1 MAETCADNSCNGWL
15 LAGDVY
21 MGLSEGSTD
30 FRHVGE
36 ADKVSV
42 TIATDLKSFPSKKVG
57 SYGQDACATYI
68 QQPTEISITLK
79 STNIENLKLVF
90 LGDTTTI
97 ADAAGAVADAP
108 IVASNNNCLMLP
120 HRNVSNV
127 VLTDDSS
134 VVTYVPDT
142 DYFID
147 TKRGI
152 LKTLASGSIT
162 DAEDLLISYD
172 YAAREGHKIK
182 GVVRGSIVVP
192 VRLYG
197 VNLANGKEVEFN
209 AESVVLTSN
218 TEVDFLQDDFLS
230 IELTGRLQIGSA
242 GVPFTVDV
250 IN

>member
-30 FRHVGE
+30 YRHVGE
-36 ADKVSV
+36 AEKFSV
-42 TIATDLKSFPSKKVG
+42 TMATEKKSFPSKRVG
-57 SYGQDACATYI
+57 SYGQDACATYVN
-68 QQPTEISITLK
+68 QPTEIGITLK

-90 LGDTTTI
+90 LGDTTVV
-97 ADAAGAVADAP
+97 ADAAGSVTDDV
-108 IVASNNNCLMLP
+108 IIASNDNCLMLP
-120 HRNVSNV
+120 HRNISNV
-127 VLTDDSS
+127 IVTDSS
-134 VVTYVPDT
+134 SITTYVLDT

-152 LKTLASGSIT
+152 LKTLSTGSIT
-162 DAEDLLISYD
+162 DAESLLISYD
-172 YAAREGHKIK
+172 YAAREGHQIK

-192 VRLYG
+192 IRLYG
-197 VNLANGKEVEFN
+197 INLANGKEVEFN
-209 AESVVLTSN
+209 ASSAVLTSN

-230 IELTGRLQIGSA
+230 IELTGTLQVGS
-242 GVPFTVDV
+242 GTPFTVDL